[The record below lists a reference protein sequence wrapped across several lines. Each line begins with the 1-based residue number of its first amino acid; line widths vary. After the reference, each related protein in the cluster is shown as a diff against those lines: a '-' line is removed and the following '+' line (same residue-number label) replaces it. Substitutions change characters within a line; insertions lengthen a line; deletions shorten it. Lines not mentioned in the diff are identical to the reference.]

1 MLELHMCIS
10 EILGIFFFFGLNE
23 EITTLIY
30 VLLHG
35 NASIAHDLLK
45 TGALLR
51 TMFEIDSK
59 IWFEREIYK
68 VINLNI

>member
-45 TGALLR
+45 TGALFR
-51 TMFEIDSK
+51 TMFEIDSN